1 MKNSQKWAILF
12 TVINIALIAVCCVL
26 LLGKDRKAPVIA
38 FSENDLIYYSG
49 IDEGQLLNGVTA
61 TDNSD
66 GDITDRI
73 VVEKIVQDPEASRV
87 VVYYAVMD
95 RDGNVTKASRVFEA
109 VDEETGDVRKDIGM
123 AGIDGELD
131 TAMQT
136 GAVSSDA
143 ADDGML
149 SGNEAVDGDETAA
162 ATDQDDTGEASEDQ
176 DEETASENED
186 EEEAR
191 RQQELIEEQKKQEA
205 EQRQRE
211 QEAEEQRQR
220 EAEEEAQRAREAEEA
235 AKAGNP
241 KIHLKSTTV
250 NTVAGQLPAWVNVIG
265 SFEDDTDGYETLFKN
280 LKASKY
286 DVNAKG
292 DHKVSLTT
300 TDSDGNASDPVTV
313 TVHVK

>member
-1 MKNSQKWAILF
+1 MKDSQKWAILF
-12 TVINIALIAVCCVL
+12 TVINVVLIGVCCVL

-61 TDNSD
+61 TDNND

-73 VVEKIVQDPEASRV
+73 VVEKIVQDKQENRA

-95 RDGNVTKASRVFEA
+95 RNGNVAKASRVFEA
-109 VDEETGDVRKDIGM
+109 VAEETGDVRKDIGM

-143 ADDGML
+143 AGDGML
-149 SGNEAVDGDETAA
+149 SGNETINGDETAGA
-162 ATDQDDTGEASEDQ
+162 EDNGDALEDP
-176 DEETASENED
+176 DEEAASGENGD

-191 RQQELIEEQKKQEA
+191 RQQELLEEQEQREE

-211 QEAEEQRQR
+211 REAEEQRQR
-220 EAEEEAQRAREAEEA
+220 EAEEEARRAREAEAA

-250 NTVAGQLPAWVNVIG
+250 NTVAGQLPAWVDVIG
-265 SFEDDTDGYETLFKN
+265 SFEDDADGYETLFKN

-286 DVNAKG
+286 DVNTKG
-292 DHKVSLTT
+292 DHSVSLTT
-300 TDSDGNASDPVTV
+300 TDSDGNVSDPVTV